1 MFIMDTNHFIIDPLK
16 VTSDLLLLLD
26 SEFQDKYEIKSFSN
40 NELIFKEGQF
50 NKFLY
55 ILLEGTIE
63 LAKYD
68 KNDKPVKVDWIR
80 PGAMFGVLSFTMG
93 RPALTS
99 ARAKADS
106 KVLLIGLAD
115 FERIRR
121 ESKAFYE
128 LIGQLFMQNLIERYV
143 HVVSIHMELDAM
155 NSRLEFDRK
164 SLEKTLVELEASQG
178 RLVNQEK
185 MAILGQLVAGF
196 AHEVNNP
203 ASALISSLNFLSNGL
218 PAEINKIPTA
228 SISAETA
235 FRWGLEQEPVSTLKT
250 RELTKA
256 MESEFPNME
265 RSMLRK
271 LTQLPLSAI
280 ELIKKECYSD
290 LKKGKTEK
298 LDELIHLIE
307 LGVAFKGMKLS
318 AKRIAELVQSM
329 KNYARQGDGLV
340 EECDIRSGLHDTML
354 ILSNRLKKRS
364 LILELDEVPKIN
376 AVVGELNQVWTNI
389 IINACDATSDG
400 SKMKISC
407 GEIPGLV
414 WVRFE
419 DDGPGVPTEIKER
432 IFEANFTT
440 KNSSGHFG
448 LGLGLAITHQIVKK
462 HNGEIE
468 LDRSAELGGA
478 SFTVWLPTV

>member
-1 MFIMDTNHFIIDPLK
+1 MDSRFFTIDPLK
-16 VTSDLLLLLD
+16 ITSDLLLLLET
-26 SEFQDKYEIKSFSN
+26 EFHDKFEIKHFTT

-50 NKFLY
+50 NKYLY

-63 LAKYD
+63 LAKFD
-68 KNDKPVKVDWIR
+68 KFDKHVKVDWIR
-80 PGAMFGVLSFTMG
+80 PGSMFGILSFTLG

-99 ARAKADS
+99 ARAKTDS
-106 KVLLIGLAD
+106 KVLLIGLAS

-121 ESKAFYE
+121 ESRVFYD
-128 LIGQLFMQNLIERYV
+128 LIGQLYMQNLIERYV
-143 HVVSIHMELDAM
+143 HVVSIHMELDEM
-155 NSRLEFDRK
+155 NTKIEAERNTLK
-164 SLEKTLVELEASQG
+164 KTLIELEASQG

-203 ASALISSLNFLSNGL
+203 ASALISSLDFLSSGL
-218 PAEINKIPTA
+218 PDQIKKIP
-228 SISAETA
+228 SLKIPAEDV

-250 RELTKA
+250 RELTKK
-256 MESEFPNME
+256 MEADYPEMD
-265 RSMLRK
+265 RTWVRK
-271 LTQLPLSAI
+271 ITQLSISAQD
-280 ELIKKECYSD
+280 EIKKHFHKE
-290 LKKGKTEK
+290 LKKGEMEP
-298 LDELIHLIE
+298 LNELIRLIE

-329 KNYARQGDGLV
+329 KNYARQGDSQV
-340 EECDIRSGLHDTML
+340 EECDIRNGLHDTML

-364 LILELDEVPKIN
+364 LILELDEVSKVN

-389 IINACDATSDG
+389 IINACDATEDG
-400 SKMKISC
+400 SKLKISC
-407 GEIPGLV
+407 GELSGLI

-419 DDGPGVPTEIKER
+419 DDGPGVPDSIRDK

-462 HNGEIE
+462 NNGEIE
-468 LDRSAELGGA
+468 VERSSELGGA
-478 SFTVWLPTV
+478 CFTVWLPVV